1 MKKITFLA
9 ILMVSFLTNAQVVLS
24 EDFEGSALTLP
35 STWGNENL
43 APLGD
48 AAELWTLGTS
58 GDFELLFTAGNGYF
72 YEEGASGNYAI
83 FDSDSY
89 GANAAENVAL
99 SSPAFDCS
107 SLTTVKLS
115 FVHYAAILD
124 PNGYGSNAY
133 VEVYNGTGWVLV
145 AEYSPTTVA
154 PFSNNYTY
162 DYGEKLIDVST
173 ELAGVSNAQVRFRSE
188 GDYGYGWQVDNIV
201 VQQPQGS
208 APDVCTNMAP
218 LDQATDVEIS
228 LSTAG
233 SKMIMFSWDAATT
246 GDPATS
252 YNWVFG
258 ETAETVTNV
267 VTDVDGTVEGMGG
280 ITYGNTVET
289 GWQANTTYY
298 WKVQSI
304 NVAGTTDSPIFSFT
318 TAASDPLG
326 VEELTINTLS
336 VSPNPVK
343 DMVTINSPVGFDSVE
358 VFNQLGQLVLKS
370 NADLLNNNR
379 LDLSALNPGMYM
391 LQIKAENKSK
401 TVKIIK
407 E

>member
-9 ILMVSFLTNAQVVLS
+9 ILMVSFLTNAQVIFS

-35 STWGNENL
+35 AGWGNENL

-48 AAELWTLGTS
+48 AAEVWTIDSS
-58 GDFELLFTAGNGYF
+58 GEAYYVTGGETAMYDSAGMF
-72 YEEGASGNYAI
+72 GNYAI
-83 FDSDSY
+83 FNSDAY
-89 GANAAENVAL
+89 GQGNAEDVAL
-99 SSPAFDCS
+99 TSPAFDCS
-107 SLTTVKLS
+107 GLSTVILS
-115 FVHYAAILD
+115 F
-124 PNGYGSNAY
+124 NEWFTGGYSGSAY
-133 VEVYNGTGWVLV
+133 VEISADGGSTWTAVQTYD
-145 AEYSPTTVA
+145 TTV
-154 PFSNNYTY
+154 TGLE
-162 DYGEKLIDVST
+162 YGERIIDITTLVGTSST
-173 ELAGVSNAQVRFRSE
+173 AHVRFRYA
-188 GDYGYGWQVDNIV
+188 GDWSYYYAVDNIV
-201 VQQPQGS
+201 VQQPQGN

-218 LDQATDVEIS
+218 IDQATDVEIS
-228 LSTAG
+228 VSNAG

-258 ETAETVTNV
+258 ETAETVTQV
-267 VTDVDGTVEGMGG
+267 VAGVDGTVEGMGG
-280 ITYGNTVET
+280 ITWGNTVET

-298 WKVQSI
+298 WKVQSVNI
-304 NVAGTTDSPIFSFT
+304 AGTTDSPIFSFT

-326 VEELTINTLS
+326 IEELTINTLS

-343 DMVTINSPVGFDSVE
+343 DMITINSPVGFDSVE

-370 NADLLNNNR
+370 NAELLNNNR